1 MERKDYLDRLAPCGL
16 HCGECFAFKDGH
28 IHRSARE
35 LREFLGNFE
44 PYAKRFS
51 ARFEPKFDN
60 YPAFVEL
67 LDYLA
72 EVECTGCRN
81 EECRFYANCRVRHC
95 VEETGVDFCCDC
107 PEFPCQ
113 KTGLDDNLYQRH
125 VAHNRRIQEI
135 GMEAYYDEVKGKSR
149 Y

>member
-35 LREFLGNFE
+35 LREFLGDFE

-81 EECRFYANCRVRHC
+81 EECRFYANCRVRT
-95 VEETGVDFCCDC
+95 VWRKRAWTSAATARS
-107 PEFPCQ
+107 FPVRKPGWTTTC
-113 KTGLDDNLYQRH
+113 TS
-125 VAHNRRIQEI
+125 ATWPTTAAFRRSAWRPITT
-135 GMEAYYDEVKGKSR
+135 R
-149 Y
+149 